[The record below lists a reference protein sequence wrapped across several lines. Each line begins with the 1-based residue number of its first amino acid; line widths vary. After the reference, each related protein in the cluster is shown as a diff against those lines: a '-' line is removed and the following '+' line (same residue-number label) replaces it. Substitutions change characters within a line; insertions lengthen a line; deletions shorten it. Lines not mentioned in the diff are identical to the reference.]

1 MQRRRRVLNNRHSA
15 RDSTIL
21 FSDEKIFTVAQ
32 SVNKQNDR
40 VYATNIE
47 EANEKGRIIGRR
59 QSDQS
64 VMVWLG
70 ICEDGKTELVF
81 IPAGVK
87 INTDIYVTSIL
98 EKVVEPFAQQHF
110 NGRPWI
116 YQQDSAPSHR
126 SKRTQDWCRLHF
138 PDFLS
143 SSKWPPYSPDLNPL
157 DYAVWGKLEAEAC
170 AIRHPN
176 IDSLKAALLQA
187 HTNLSPEFLR
197 AACQSFKTRLRL
209 CIRAKGDYFE

>member
-1 MQRRRRVLNNRHSA
+1 MQRRRRVLNNWHSA

-32 SVNKQNDR
+32 SANKQNDR
-40 VYATNIE
+40 MYATNIK

-143 SSKWPPYSPDLNPL
+143 SSEWPPTAP
-157 DYAVWGKLEAEAC
+157 
-170 AIRHPN
+170 
-176 IDSLKAALLQA
+176 
-187 HTNLSPEFLR
+187 T
-197 AACQSFKTRLRL
+197 
-209 CIRAKGDYFE
+209 